1 MKFGLVS
8 VVVLWLC
15 CCQLRGLFTKIM
27 VLTFVATAQ
36 QHNAFYNVNQTLPLL
51 FALRGDANFCPNT
64 LPSFV
69 QGLSSGAHGLAI
81 DLRFEFLIFILLA
94 LFISLSYHVALLF

>member
-1 MKFGLVS
+1 MKFVWFTVRCTVVS
-8 VVVLWLC
+8 VVLC
-15 CCQLRGLFTKIM
+15 CCHLQGWFEKIM
-27 VLTFVATAQ
+27 VLTFLATAQ

-81 DLRFEFLIFILLA
+81 DLRFEKF
-94 LFISLSYHVALLF
+94 